1 MNILLPGVTVLVSV
15 CILLLFV
22 PFSYTLQG
30 HLGHPRTLTCR
41 ATWFMKHVSRTY
53 PRTTEKEMPPESPSA
68 AGEALW
74 KQLREETNAAAE
86 KPAAPSEDAD
96 FITTASPFPSY
107 FRFLLDPEVLT
118 DCLAGILRIL
128 TASQLTACTLS
139 GCLGLPRPHQTGIL
153 AAVLYSL
160 GARQTENLRF
170 TYTESSC
177 DCTLYIAGKLYPAQ
191 LLYIVL
197 HTVLQ
202 PPVRTLLKN
211 LWDAGKEKK
220 HG

>member
-41 ATWFMKHVSRTY
+41 ATWFMKHFSRTY
-53 PRTTEKEMPPESPSA
+53 PRATEKEMPPESPSA

-86 KPAAPSEDAD
+86 KPAAPSEEAD
-96 FITTASPFPSY
+96 VMTTASPFPSY

-128 TASQLTACTLS
+128 TASRLTACTLS

-160 GARQTENLRF
+160 GARQTESLRF
-170 TYTESSC
+170 TYTEPSC
-177 DCTLYIAGKLYPAQ
+177 DCTLYIAGQLYPAQ

-211 LWDAGKEKK
+211 LWAAGKEK
-220 HG
+220 

>member
-41 ATWFMKHVSRTY
+41 ATWLLKHFSRTY
-53 PRTTEKEMPPESPSA
+53 PRTTAKESPPESPSA

-74 KQLREETNAAAE
+74 KQLREETAATTE
-86 KPAAPSEDAD
+86 KPADTSEEAD
-96 FITTASPFPSY
+96 VTTTASPFPSY
-107 FRFLLDPEVLT
+107 FRFLLDPELLT
-118 DCLAGILRIL
+118 ACLAGILRIL

-139 GCLGLPRPHQTGIL
+139 GYLGLPRPHQTGIL

-211 LWDAGKEKK
+211 LWDAGKEKQ

>member
-74 KQLREETNAAAE
+74 KQLREETNATAE

-96 FITTASPFPSY
+96 FMTTASPFPSY

-153 AAVLYSL
+153 AAVLYSF